1 MTRPVSSDRE
11 RVCAMYRRG
20 VPVPEIAFQFSVNPP
35 AVRGMLRR
43 AGVYQPKWTQEST
56 KGALAEARLAPEKA
70 SLAEH
75 MADGGTIAG
84 WERVARVK
92 EGRGH
97 YVWGRIRADLGAQ
110 AC

>member
-1 MTRPVSSDRE
+1 MSRPIASDRD

-20 VPVPEIAFQFSVNPP
+20 VPVPEIASQFSVNPP

-43 AGVYQPKWTQEST
+43 AGIYRPKWTQSSS
-56 KGALAEARLAPEKA
+56 KGAAAEARLAPEKV

-75 MADGGTIAG
+75 MAEGGTIAG
-84 WERVARVK
+84 WERLHGVK
-92 EGRGH
+92 KDRGH